1 MKKFLFGILLA
12 VSLFSLSGCSS
23 ELLPEGI
30 QEVINEKTQE
40 LKSKAVQEF
49 EEALSEQVKE
59 FFSSN
64 DLQESLGLSDEQQE
78 KVQGSMKE
86 YLESYDS
93 DPQAWKDV
101 FSSVQ
106 EKLTQLKENGE
117 LDLLTAEELNEKLDE
132 ILSPPTTSSSS
143 DSQ

>member
-1 MKKFLFGILLA
+1 MKKFLFGILLTG
-12 VSLFSLSGCSS
+12 SLLSLSGCSS

-30 QEVINEKTQE
+30 QAVINEKTEE

-86 YLESYDS
+86 YLENYDS